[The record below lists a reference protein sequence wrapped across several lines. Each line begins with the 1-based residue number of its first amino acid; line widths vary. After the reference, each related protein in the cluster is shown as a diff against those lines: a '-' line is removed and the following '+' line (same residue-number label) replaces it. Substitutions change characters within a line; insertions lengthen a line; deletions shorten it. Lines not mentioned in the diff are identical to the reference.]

1 MTFKQL
7 AKGQGKRLYITQEER
22 DLIKKLEV
30 APDQTYTVVTST
42 APTFYPLPCD
52 LHCHCQ
58 SVTVGDKPH
67 MVCCMCGHRQ
77 LRISSPGMIP
87 TMGGKTFD

>member
-22 DLIKKLEV
+22 DLIKKLE
-30 APDQTYTVVTST
+30 AALDQTLGVTST

-67 MVCCMCGHRQ
+67 MVCCMCGHRILWLSAGIFQ
-77 LRISSPGMIP
+77 P
-87 TMGGKTFD
+87 TFDGKTFG

>member
-22 DLIKKLEV
+22 DLIKKLE
-30 APDQTYTVVTST
+30 AALDQTLGVTST

-58 SVTVGDKPH
+58 SVTIGDKPH